1 MTIFDISG
9 KVVIDAIRNED
20 SAMSSSLNVSL
31 TDELR
36 RFVDSRASDQ
46 GVYSTPSEYIRDLIR
61 RDMEGVAILTK
72 VRRGL
77 DDIKNNRFSNE
88 TVLDIIDEYR

>member
-1 MTIFDISG
+1 MG
-9 KVVIDAIRNED
+9 
-20 SAMSSSLNVSL
+20 SSLNVSL

-46 GVYSTPSEYIRDLIR
+46 DVYSTPSEYVRDLIR
-61 RDMEGVAILTK
+61 RDMEGAAIITK

-77 DDIKNNRFSNE
+77 DDIKNNRFAKESI
-88 TVLDIIDEYR
+88 LDIIEEYR